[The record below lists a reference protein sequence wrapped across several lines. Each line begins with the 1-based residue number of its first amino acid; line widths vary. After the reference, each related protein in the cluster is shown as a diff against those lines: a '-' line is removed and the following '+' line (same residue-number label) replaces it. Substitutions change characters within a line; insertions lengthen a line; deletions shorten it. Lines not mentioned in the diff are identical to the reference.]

1 MYNLTKRFSH
11 LIAHSFADE
20 GNGRVARMIWSR
32 SFLPTVIS
40 NPRCAAKFF
49 RRINKQ
55 LSVTDRFFLS
65 LKYDIDF
72 FTTMALKARCFSCA
86 PSSVRDCLCDSVVQH
101 SMVALQRHLIRKL
114 IWIHEIGQFSVK
126 IDIIYYSDFIKFIIQ
141 KTLFWFKWYYH
152 SNDLRNHDK
161 RCV

>member
-1 MYNLTKRFSH
+1 
-11 LIAHSFADE
+11 
-20 GNGRVARMIWSR
+20 MIWSR

-40 NPRCAAKFF
+40 NPRCAVKFF

-86 PSSVRDCLCDSVVQH
+86 PSSVRDCLGDSVEQH

-114 IWIHEIGQFSVK
+114 ILIHEIGQYEKPSFDSNN
-126 IDIIYYSDFIKFIIQ
+126 IIIQ
-141 KTLFWFKWYYH
+141 TIYLIMTNDVSRLWILVYFHSPSNYNNQTRMSILRFRSKT
-152 SNDLRNHDK
+152 
-161 RCV
+161 C

>member
-1 MYNLTKRFSH
+1 MMSHSTKCKDFKCMNNFRIDLNICIVEAQSYRILNKSIYNLTKRFSH

-55 LSVTDRFFLS
+55 LSVTERFFLS

-86 PSSVRDCLCDSVVQH
+86 PSSVRDCLGDSVEQH

-114 IWIHEIGQFSVK
+114 I
-126 IDIIYYSDFIKFIIQ
+126 
-141 KTLFWFKWYYH
+141 
-152 SNDLRNHDK
+152 
-161 RCV
+161 

>member
-1 MYNLTKRFSH
+1 
-11 LIAHSFADE
+11 
-20 GNGRVARMIWSR
+20 MIWSR

-55 LSVTDRFFLS
+55 LSVTERFFLS

-101 SMVALQRHLIRKL
+101 SMADLQRRLIRKL
-114 IWIHEIGQFSVK
+114 IWIHEIGQF
-126 IDIIYYSDFIKFIIQ
+126 IQRQDRYYL
-141 KTLFWFKWYYH
+141 LFWFYKIYH
-152 SNDLRNHDK
+152 TKNPLLIQMILSFK
-161 RCV
+161 RFT